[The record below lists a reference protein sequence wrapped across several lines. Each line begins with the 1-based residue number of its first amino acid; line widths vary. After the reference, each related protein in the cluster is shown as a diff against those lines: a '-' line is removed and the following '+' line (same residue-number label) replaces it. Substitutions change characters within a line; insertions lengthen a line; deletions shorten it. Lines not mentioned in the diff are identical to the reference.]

1 MDKVRLLLV
10 LFTIGTAVGPLAG
23 VVVVYR
29 NNLLGLVVPPEIGNG
44 SFSNLVTG
52 NAPNG
57 SPGEGPNAANGS
69 LGQGPFGL
77 PQYVSMQSD
86 PTSRSYS
93 MTFNFTN
100 PLNFDLTL
108 NSMSANV
115 EDAQDGFPLGP
126 VSLSSPVHL
135 VAGETSL
142 ITVNGTWTEDAAN
155 HLATVHAGAKTFD
168 VDLVGLHVDM
178 GGVNLQ
184 LNDRMTIPNVPI
196 P

>member
-10 LFTIGTAVGPLAG
+10 LVTIGTAVGPLAG
-23 VVVVYR
+23 AMIIYR
-29 NNLLGLVVPPEIGNG
+29 NNLAGLVVPPEIQNG
-44 SFSNLVTG
+44 PFSNLVTG

-57 SPGEGPNAANGS
+57 SPGEGLNGANGS
-69 LGQGPFGL
+69 LGEGSLGP

-86 PTSRSYS
+86 NVSRSYT

-135 VAGETSL
+135 PAGETSL
-142 ITVNGTWTEDAAN
+142 ITVNGTWTEEAAN

-184 LNDRMTIPNVPI
+184 LSDRMTIPNVPI